1 MDSTGRGF
9 PYPLVA
15 VILIT
20 GGYIGLVVYSG
31 VIPAASSMIGHVGG
45 VIGMVLMLMTETLY
59 SLRKRL
65 RRAGS
70 WGNMQSWLKFHIF
83 TGIVGPYLVLL
94 HGAWKFSGLAGLVTL
109 LTGVVVASGF
119 IGRYIYTLVPRS
131 ASGIEMESGDLAVQI
146 MAVESD
152 IKDWLSANPAV
163 AAQLPDKMVNLP
175 VLPYNTFLLVFRRVF
190 SDWNYRWQWWRVS
203 RRLKGT
209 SPAQKAA
216 FAKLQNRRRRLYYQV
231 ATLAFVR
238 RVLALWHVIHVPLG
252 IALFTLAFV
261 HVGATLYYV
270 TFAR

>member
-1 MDSTGRGF
+1 
-9 PYPLVA
+9 V
-15 VILIT
+15 LIT
-20 GGYIGLVVYSG
+20 VGYMGLIVYSG
-31 VIPAASSMIGHVGG
+31 TIPAAGGLIGHIGGAVGF
-45 VIGMVLMLMTETLY
+45 VLMLMTETLY

-65 RRAGS
+65 RQAGS
-70 WGNMQSWLKFHIF
+70 WGSMESWLRFHIF

-94 HGAWKFSGLAGLVTL
+94 HTAWKFSGLAGLVTV
-109 LTGVVVASGF
+109 LTMVVVASGF

-131 ASGIEMESGDLAVQI
+131 TSGIEMESGDLSTQI
-146 MAVESD
+146 LAVEAE
-152 IKDWLSANPAV
+152 IKDWLNANPVV
-163 AAQLPDKMVNLP
+163 ASQLPGKIVNLP

-190 SDWNYRWQWWRVS
+190 SNWNYRWQWWRVS

-209 SPAQKAA
+209 SAVQKAGL
-216 FAKLQNRRRRLYYQV
+216 AKLLNRRRQLYYQV